1 MVTENMIKSGKN
13 SGKYELV
20 KCEAEYSNNN

>member
-1 MVTENMIKSGKN
+1 MVIENMIKSGKN

-20 KCEAEYSNNN
+20 KCEVEYLNNN